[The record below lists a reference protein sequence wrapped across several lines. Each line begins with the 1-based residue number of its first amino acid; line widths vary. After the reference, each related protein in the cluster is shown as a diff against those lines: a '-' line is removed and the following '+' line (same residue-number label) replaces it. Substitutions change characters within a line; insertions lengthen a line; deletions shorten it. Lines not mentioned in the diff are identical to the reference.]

1 MELCVHSCCVKLTL
15 NLHFYEIMIFLVSM
29 LLQIDTLYLF
39 LTCFHI
45 ANEICVLLTEKTW
58 KTSPTV

>member
-45 ANEICVLLTEKTW
+45 ADEICVLLTEKT
-58 KTSPTV
+58 